1 MAQTATAAE
10 IKALRDI
17 HDWKEKA
24 DKYDAAMSRQMQ
36 RVRDGKRGRT
46 AKPNAAQPSGKQ
58 RAFTEAKSRRTVWFA
73 G

>member
-10 IKALRDI
+10 IKALLDI

-24 DKYDAAMSRQMQ
+24 AASTTPPCSRQMQ

-58 RAFTEAKSRRTVWFA
+58 RAFTEQRAD
-73 G
+73 